1 MSPVGGWRGNDE
13 RVDLYALPPEEF
25 TAARDAAA
33 KEDKSLK
40 ALRKPSVSAWV
51 VNTLVRREPAL
62 LDQLVELGA
71 SLREATSA
79 RQGDQLR
86 ELTEQRHQLVQA
98 VTAQAV
104 GFVERDITPQ
114 VRTEVAQTL
123 EAAMADPSSAQAVQS
138 GQLVRALSYAGLGGV
153 DLEGAVADLPNPR
166 AAVRKD
172 ASKKLQKLE
181 SAALDAQG
189 ALDDA
194 VRLAERTSQAF
205 EVADAEAQSSARDVA
220 RDEQRAEALR
230 QQLKEAE
237 QELQTSRSRHSKAAK
252 DLEELQRKAERA
264 TRAVAEAQDAAD
276 ATRKAL
282 DLARRS

>member
-1 MSPVGGWRGNDE
+1 VG
-13 RVDLYALPPEEF
+13 L
-25 TAARDAAA
+25 
-33 KEDKSLK
+33 
-40 ALRKPSVSAWV
+40 
-51 VNTLVRREPAL
+51 
-62 LDQLVELGA
+62 
-71 SLREATSA
+71 
-79 RQGDQLR
+79 
-86 ELTEQRHQLVQA
+86 
-98 VTAQAV
+98 
-104 GFVERDITPQ
+104 VERDITPQ
-114 VRTEVAQTL
+114 VRTEVARTL

-153 DLEGAVADLPNPR
+153 DLEGAVADLPKPR
-166 AAVRKD
+166 PAVRKD

-220 RDEQRAEALR
+220 RDEARAEALR

-264 TRAVAEAQDAAD
+264 TKAVAEAQDAAD
-276 ATRKAL
+276 AARKAL